1 MPLVLLITKSTQRE
15 CGTAC
20 LLSSTQLNT
29 PLFLSWLLSMQ
40 KCWKQVTPSVNTEDA
55 SWDPDFLPI
64 LRLWFT
70 GVTKACQ
77 FDTSPRQPLR
87 RQRKVVPSAASLT
100 QMAGMLW
107 IHPERKAGRLTQKL
121 FLVDLRHTKEE
132 SNPVLFFFISYKT
145 WKLISFGLSH
155 GNKQTVKLNLCFS

>member
-40 KCWKQVTPSVNTEDA
+40 KCWKQVTPSVNTADA
-55 SWDPDFLPI
+55 SWDRDFLPI

-70 GVTKACQ
+70 GTTKACQ

-87 RQRKVVPSAASLT
+87 RQRKVVPSAAGT
-100 QMAGMLW
+100 LW
-107 IHPERKAGRLTQKL
+107 IHREREAGRLTQKL
-121 FLVDLRHTKEE
+121 FVVDLRPAKKE

-145 WKLISFGLSH
+145 WKLIGFGLSH